1 MPPLLALIP
10 AALLF
15 LLAIMLIRT
24 ARFTRP
30 PHTYPPLPLLECE
43 AEIAAE
49 HLAEALRFHT
59 ITLANLPPPEPEAF
73 TAFRA
78 WLEQRYPRVHASLER
93 LHFGYYSQ
101 LYIWHG
107 QNPELAPVLFSAHLD
122 VVPADEGLASGW
134 RYPPF
139 EGIIADGAVWRR
151 GALDMKGPLVAIFE
165 AIEHLLRE
173 GYQPERTIYLALGE
187 DEEIRG
193 QRGAAQIASWLAEQA
208 IHPLAVLDE
217 GGAVTEGVVHGIK
230 SPLALIGVAEKGFT
244 VLHLKVIGEGGHAAL
259 PPRETAISSLARA
272 LTRLNDKPF
281 PARLDHIRDLFG
293 AAGSAASPTLQFL
306 LANTWLFGSWL
317 THHLS
322 QDPRTNALIRTTL
335 TPTLIRG
342 GVKENVL
349 PPQAEAWLNAR
360 ILPGESPFTVLE
372 HVRRVVSD
380 PNVQI
385 EIVPGAAWAPSPIS
399 PTHTPAYKA
408 LHQVITSVYP
418 HALVAPYLMVMASD
432 ARYYAQMCPQVYR
445 FAPYALTPA
454 DLEGIHGVNEHLS
467 IENLGRMIQ
476 FYALLMRVWG
486 QSSLTLGGEQGNRL
500 I

>member
-1 MPPLLALIP
+1 MPQLLVLIP

-24 ARFTRP
+24 ARFVRP
-30 PHTYPPLPLLECE
+30 PLRLPPLLLPKCD
-43 AEIAAE
+43 ADIAAE
-49 HLAEALRFHT
+49 HLAEALRFPT
-59 ITLANLPPPEPEAF
+59 ITLTNQPPPKPDAF
-73 TAFRA
+73 VAFQA
-78 WLEQRYPRVHASLER
+78 WLEQCYPRVHAILER
-93 LHFGYYSQ
+93 LHFSRDSR

-107 QNPELAPVLFSAHLD
+107 RQPDLAPVLFSAHVD
-122 VVPADEGLASGW
+122 VVPAEEGLASGW

-139 EGIIADGAVWRR
+139 EGVIAEGAVWGR
-151 GALDMKGPLVAIFE
+151 GALDMKGPLIAIFE
-165 AIEHLLRE
+165 AIELLLRE
-173 GYQPERTIYLALGE
+173 GYQPERTIYVALGE
-187 DEEIRG
+187 DEESGG
-193 QRGAAQIASWLAEQA
+193 QHGAAQIATWLAEQG
-208 IHPLAVLDE
+208 IHPMAVLDE
-217 GGAVTEGVVHGIK
+217 GGAVTEGVVHGIE

-272 LTRLNDKPF
+272 LTRLNDEPF
-281 PARLDHIRDLFG
+281 PARLDHIRDLYG

-317 THHLS
+317 THRLS

-342 GVKENVL
+342 GIKENVL

-372 HVRRVVSD
+372 HVRRVVND

-399 PTHTPAYKA
+399 PSHTPAYKV

-418 HALVAPYLMVMASD
+418 QALVAPYLMVMASD
-432 ARYYAQMCPQVYR
+432 ARYYAQISPQVYR
-445 FAPYALTPA
+445 FTPYALTST
-454 DLEGIHGVNEHLS
+454 DLEGIHGINEHLS
-467 IENLGRMIQ
+467 IENLGKMIQ

-486 QSSLTLGGEQGNRL
+486 QSRLENELGKAT
-500 I
+500 